1 MSDDPDATIVP
12 RRRPAAPAPEG
23 RDATPESPGEAGVAP
38 LVEARA
44 EAAPGAA
51 QGPFFSDPAP
61 PPGLVWADASP
72 AEPDTVIPRRPIP
85 SLGAMALPAASALV
99 PPPDATPLEA
109 VIAATAP
116 AAPATGRA
124 PSPLATLAA
133 HPARFDLDQAAFVI
147 ARGRDAVTLPFAS
160 VPRLGL
166 PLAEVTA
173 ADPATGAL
181 TTPLFGLIGPG
192 GTLPRH
198 YTATTGAELRRR
210 SHALHAFLDMLAR
223 RFTGMWVRA
232 GAKYRPTRDPIPTER
247 ALDAAIGMGTPGL
260 QGRIAVP
267 APSLRYHAGHLAAR
281 TRSAERLRAMLAEE
295 AGAEVEI
302 VEFAGGW
309 LRLPPAE
316 QSRIGV
322 VHGRLGVDAAVGAQV
337 WDSQAR
343 FIIRLGPLGAAD
355 FERLLPGRPLFER
368 LCGLTRLFVGPEQDF
383 ALNPIL
389 AADAVPAARVGAA
402 GGRLGLTAWMGQPS
416 PRRRPAADALLR
428 PTPL

>member
-1 MSDDPDATIVP
+1 MSDDPDATIPP
-12 RRRPAAPAPEG
+12 RRGPVAGAGATLPAGDGAGPTDPATPAPADGAPEG
-23 RDATPESPGEAGVAP
+23 ALDAALDAALAATISWRPAPKPVAP
-38 LVEARA
+38 
-44 EAAPGAA
+44 
-51 QGPFFSDPAP
+51 
-61 PPGLVWADASP
+61 
-72 AEPDTVIPRRPIP
+72 
-85 SLGAMALPAASALV
+85 
-99 PPPDATPLEA
+99 ATPLDA
-109 VIAATAP
+109 ALAATLPSPAP
-116 AAPATGRA
+116 GRA
-124 PSPLATLAA
+124 PSPLETLAA
-133 HPARFDLDQAAFVI
+133 YPERFDLDQAAFVI
-147 ARGRDAVTLPFAS
+147 GHERDVAAGPGRGRDPVTLPFAS

-198 YTATTGAELRRR
+198 FTATTGAELRRR
-210 SHALHAFLDMLAR
+210 SRALHAFLDMLAR

-232 GAKYRPTRDPIPTER
+232 GAKYRPARDPWPAER

-260 QGRIAVP
+260 DGRLAVP

-295 AGAEVEI
+295 AGSEVEI

-309 LRLPPAE
+309 LRLPPSE
-316 QSRIGV
+316 QSRMGV

-337 WDSQAR
+337 WDPQAR
-343 FIIRLGPLGAAD
+343 FIIRLGPLGAAE

-383 ALNPIL
+383 VLNPIL
-389 AADAVPAARVGAA
+389 AADAVPAARTGAS
-402 GGRLGLTAWMGQPS
+402 GGRLGLTAWMAQPG

>member
-1 MSDDPDATIVP
+1 MPGGSEAETGRPLPGASSPATAENAMRQAMREGAPDRVND
-12 RRRPAAPAPEG
+12 PAATPAP
-23 RDATPESPGEAGVAP
+23 RAANITPESALLDAAIAASNPLPNAGTM
-38 LVEARA
+38 RT
-44 EAAPGAA
+44 GAA
-51 QGPFFSDPAP
+51 TPFQTAPA
-61 PPGLVWADASP
+61 S
-72 AEPDTVIPRRPIP
+72 I
-85 SLGAMALPAASALV
+85 
-99 PPPDATPLEA
+99 TPLDA
-109 VIAATAP
+109 AIAATPPP
-116 AAPATGRA
+116 AGSRA
-124 PSPLATLAA
+124 PSPLATLIS
-133 HPARFDLDQAAFVI
+133 HPDRFDLDQAAFVI
-147 ARGRDAVTLPFAS
+147 GRGRDPVSLPFAS
-160 VPRLGL
+160 VARLGL

-210 SHALHAFLDMLAR
+210 SRALHAFLDMLAR

-232 GAKYRPTRDPIPTER
+232 GAKYRPARDPGPAER
-247 ALDAAIGMGTPGL
+247 ALDAVIGMGTAGL
-260 QGRIAVP
+260 AGRIAVP

-295 AGAEVEI
+295 CGSEVEI

-309 LRLPPAE
+309 LRLPPSE
-316 QSRIGV
+316 QSRIGL

-337 WDSQAR
+337 WDPQAR
-343 FIIRLGPLGAAD
+343 FIIRLGPLTAAQ

-368 LCGLTRLFVGPEQDF
+368 LCGLTRMFVGPEQDF
-383 ALNPIL
+383 VLNPIL
-389 AADAVPAARVGAA
+389 AADAVPAARAGAG
-402 GGRLGLTAWMGQPS
+402 GGRLGLTAWMAQPV

>member
-1 MSDDPDATIVP
+1 VSLPADDDPDATIV
-12 RRRPAAPAPEG
+12 RRPAKAAV
-23 RDATPESPGEAGVAP
+23 PGVDT
-38 LVEARA
+38 
-44 EAAPGAA
+44 PGAA
-51 QGPFFSDPAP
+51 QPAAAP
-61 PPGLVWADASP
+61 PPPSVPAGGSLDAAADQMEA
-72 AEPDTVIPRRPIP
+72 DTVLP
-85 SLGAMALPAASALV
+85 SRPAAL
-99 PPPDATPLEA
+99 DAT
-109 VIAATAP
+109 IAATTPQATP
-116 AAPATGRA
+116 AAPGTGRG

-133 HPARFDLDQAAFVI
+133 HPERFDLDQAAFVI
-147 ARGRDAVTLPFAS
+147 ARGRDVVTLPFVS

-173 ADPATGAL
+173 ADPDTGAL

-198 YTATTGAELRRR
+198 YTATAGAELRRR
-210 SHALHAFLDMLAR
+210 ARALQAFLDMLAR

-232 GAKYRPTRDPIPTER
+232 GAKYRPARDPGPTER

-260 QGRIAVP
+260 DGRIAVP
-267 APSLRYHAGHLAAR
+267 AASLRYHAGHLAAR

-309 LRLPPAE
+309 LRLPPSE

-343 FIIRLGPLGAAD
+343 FIIRLGPLDAEQ

-389 AADAVPAARVGAA
+389 AADAVPAASVGAA
-402 GGRLGLTAWMGQPS
+402 GGRLGLTAW
-416 PRRRPAADALLR
+416 RPAADALLR